1 MSTLKERLEEL
12 MNDYNLVTQQQL
24 ADFADVSK
32 GLVGQWFNGSTGLG
46 KKPLLAFQKKTNYST
61 QWLIDGTGEKYQP
74 NKDIEDLP
82 MMYRSDTDETRDGWI
97 AIPRLS
103 AVGELGSGAL
113 MDDPDEI
120 VDFVMVLEAWAR
132 QQFGGNLK
140 KLRIINTKGDS
151 MQGTINHG
159 DVVFVDSSVERFDG
173 DGIYVLA
180 MPAGLRIK
188 RLQGL
193 STGGLRIISDNKAYE
208 TETVSGAELDN
219 IRICGRVKGSWT
231 LTIF

>member
-1 MSTLKERLEEL
+1 MNRLERVKTLIQERYDG
-12 MNDYNLVTQQQL
+12 NQTE
-24 ADFADVSK
+24 FAKAIGKAAAQVN
-32 GLVGQWFNGSTGLG
+32 QWVNGYRNIG
-46 KKPLLAFQKKTNYST
+46 
-61 QWLIDGTGEKYQP
+61 DGTASNIEIALNLPRGYLDGEAEAMP
-74 NKDIEDLP
+74 GLP
-82 MMYRSDTDETRDGWI
+82 MYRSDTAEIRDGWI
-97 AIPRLS
+97 SIPRLS

-208 TETVSGAELDN
+208 TETVSGTELGS

>member
-1 MSTLKERLEEL
+1 
-12 MNDYNLVTQQQL
+12 
-24 ADFADVSK
+24 
-32 GLVGQWFNGSTGLG
+32 
-46 KKPLLAFQKKTNYST
+46 
-61 QWLIDGTGEKYQP
+61 
-74 NKDIEDLP
+74 
-82 MMYRSDTDETRDGWI
+82 
-97 AIPRLS
+97 
-103 AVGELGSGAL
+103 

-208 TETVSGAELDN
+208 TETVSGAELGS